1 MCKWAHHRGN
11 PVIAEKIPCHSRKDA
26 RPAVAPIFKIAATG
40 ALHAGMD
47 ILAARR
53 DAAPSFADP
62 VCPPAT
68 LPVLVAYDISDHRR
82 RRRLYRLLSG
92 FGEPLQESVFLCWV
106 DAPPPAPA

>member
-1 MCKWAHHRGN
+1 
-11 PVIAEKIPCHSRKDA
+11 
-26 RPAVAPIFKIAATG
+26 
-40 ALHAGMD
+40 MD

-106 DAPPPAPA
+106 DAPRRRRLEQALEDFRRAPHYGDERIDCITVRCEDLPPPAARDWIFE